1 MTSPSKTWDQQ
12 QDELCDKI
20 NAAMQ
25 RRKRERMTK
34 EAYKASQRWARN
46 KETLSAM
53 QFMTWHLQRQ

>member
-1 MTSPSKTWDQQ
+1 MTSHSKSWDQQ

-25 RRKRERMTK
+25 RRKRERMTR
-34 EAYKASQRWARN
+34 EAYKASQRWARK
-46 KETLSAM
+46 KEAMSAM